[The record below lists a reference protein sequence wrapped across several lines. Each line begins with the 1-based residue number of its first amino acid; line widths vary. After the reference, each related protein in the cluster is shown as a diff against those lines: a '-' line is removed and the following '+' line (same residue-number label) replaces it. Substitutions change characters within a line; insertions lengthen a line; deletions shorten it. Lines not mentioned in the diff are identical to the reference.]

1 MSVQALL
8 PSACAQGSPVAV
20 SDLAKLVPPL
30 LSCTA
35 CKRAASLKLATSDQ
49 ALPCRG
55 FNVQPTLIAIV
66 PTGFSTG
73 DKGLEVAPYGIAIVP
88 TGDGGK

>member
-1 MSVQALL
+1 M
-8 PSACAQGSPVAV
+8 PT
-20 SDLAKLVPPL
+20 LAEHVLPPL
-30 LSCTA
+30 VMHGMHV
-35 CKRAASLKLATSDQ
+35 AANVELAVSDQ
-49 ALPCRG
+49 ALLCRG